1 MKKYLLLCSLGLL
14 AFNKDIIAQIQHGG
28 LPVSLQQKLAFE
40 NIPISSYQN
49 PDWAAFLAEEARIPV
64 SESFTRPVQ
73 VGLHVATGFSF
84 PQSGQLLLTPGGDR
98 VWRGVIHIQ
107 GAPAIGLMF
116 DQFQLPK
123 GVRLFARNE
132 NGRQVVGAFDHRNVQ
147 ASGKFL
153 IDAIQ
158 GDKVYLEL
166 NIDAGVNES
175 DIKLNSNKALVFHR
189 AIEHLGQFVTDGNII
204 PIDQYDT
211 TYNGRSSVCN
221 INAICPQGADYE
233 KNRRAT
239 ISTINF
245 GTGGGGCSGTLINNT
260 GNTTQNCK
268 PYILTATHCQGTGT
282 LVNSDFDD
290 VLVRFNFERPDCQGT
305 GSTNAVSMNGVN
317 VLARADYGI
326 NWSTSDLIGDFMLY
340 ELRQEIPAA
349 YGAVLSGWN
358 RSNGIEKMVAAPK
371 KFIGFHHPNIDNKKL
386 STSQVIESFPHTSP
400 YNVDPDGSRWFTQT
414 EVGYISR
421 GSSGSGLFDGEGR
434 LIGIASTAG
443 STAEVPQECFVNQ
456 RGGEALAMD
465 IVFYYKL
472 WHGWEFALN
481 GTDNNRRL
489 KPWLDPANTGATT
502 INSVTSSCEGMTEIS
517 IKNTYNSLDEAV
529 AIYPNPSIDGKVY
542 LQYNLKEAENLDI
555 TVYDLRGSIVLTSKI
570 TKALNGIKTLNLE
583 NVASGMYF
591 VKIATNQGFTTQ
603 KLFVGK

>member
-1 MKKYLLLCSLGLL
+1 MKKYFFLCSLGFL
-14 AFNKDIIAQIQHGG
+14 AFNKDIAAQIQYGG
-28 LPVSLQQKLAFE
+28 LPASLQQKLIFDG
-40 NIPISSYQN
+40 IPVSNYQN
-49 PDWAAFLAEEARIPV
+49 PDWAAFLKEESGIPI
-64 SESFTRPVQ
+64 SERFTQPVR

-84 PQSGQLLLTPGGDR
+84 PQSGQLQVTADGSR
-98 VWRGVIHIQ
+98 VWRGVIHIE

-123 GVRLFARNE
+123 GVQLFAGNE
-132 NGRQVVGAFDHRNVQ
+132 NGRQVVGAFDSRNVQ

-175 DIKLNSNKALVFHR
+175 EIKLNVDKALVFHR
-189 AIEHLGQFVTDGNII
+189 AIEHLRQFVIYDNVI
-204 PIDQYDT
+204 PIDQYDS

-221 INAICPQGADYE
+221 INAICPQGTDYE

-239 ISTINF
+239 VSTINF
-245 GTGGGGCSGTLINNT
+245 GIGGGGCSGTLINNT

-290 VLVRFNFERPDCQGT
+290 VLVRFNFEHPDCQGT

-317 VLARADYGI
+317 VLARADYNA
-326 NWSTSDLIGDFMLY
+326 NWSTADLIGDFMLY
-340 ELRQEIPAA
+340 ELRQPIPAS

-358 RSNGIEKMVAAPK
+358 RSNDIAQSVAAPK
-371 KFIGFHHPNIDNKKL
+371 KFIGFHHPNADNKKL
-386 STSQVIESFPHTSP
+386 STSQIIESRMNIPP
-400 YNVDPDGSRWFTQT
+400 YDMDMNGSRWFTQT
-414 EVGYISR
+414 EVGYVSR

-443 STAEVPQECFVNQ
+443 PTPEVPQNCFVNL
-456 RGGEALAMD
+456 RGEEVPAMD

-472 WHGWEFALN
+472 WHGWEFTLH

-502 INSVTSSCEGMTEIS
+502 INTVTSSCAAMTETV
-517 IKNTYNSLDEAV
+517 IKNNYNSLDGAV
-529 AIYPNPSIDGKVY
+529 AIYPNPSTDGKTY
-542 LQYNLKEAENLDI
+542 LQYNLKEAENLEI

-583 NVASGMYF
+583 HAAMGMYF
-591 VKIATNQGFTTQ
+591 VKIATNQGFTTK
-603 KLFVGK
+603 KLFIGK

>member
-14 AFNKDIIAQIQHGG
+14 AFNKDIVAQIQHGG

-40 NIPISSYQN
+40 NIPISNYQN
-49 PDWAAFLAEEARIPV
+49 PDWAAFLKEEARIPV

-73 VGLHVATGFSF
+73 VGLHVATDFSF
-84 PQSGQLLLTPGGDR
+84 PQSGQLQVTPGGDR
-98 VWRGVIHIQ
+98 VWRGIINIE
-107 GAPAIGLMF
+107 GAPAIGLLF

-166 NIDAGVNES
+166 NIDAGVDES
-175 DIKLNSNKALVFHR
+175 AIKLNSNKALVFHR

-204 PIDQYDT
+204 PIDQYDS

-239 ISTINF
+239 VSTINF

-317 VLARADYGI
+317 IVARADYDAS
-326 NWSTSDLIGDFMLY
+326 WSTSDLIGDFMLY
-340 ELRQEIPAA
+340 ELRQPIPVS

-371 KFIGFHHPNIDNKKL
+371 KFIGFHHPMSDNKKI

-443 STAEVPQECFVNQ
+443 STAEVPQECFVDH
-456 RGGEALAMD
+456 RGQGVLAMD

-472 WHGWEFALN
+472 WHGWEFALH

-502 INSVTSSCEGMTEIS
+502 INSVSSSCEGMTEIS

-529 AIYPNPSIDGKVY
+529 AIYPNPSTDGKVS

-555 TVYDLRGSIVLTSKI
+555 TVYDFRGSVVLTSKI
-570 TKALNGIKTLNLE
+570 VKALNGVKTLNLE

-603 KLFVGK
+603 KVFVGK